1 MAIMKDSVEN
11 ILTSSKKKKKERK
24 LYHFEVQ
31 VSSLKTVYW
40 QEKDD

>member
-11 ILTSSKKKKKERK
+11 ILTSSKKKKK

>member
-11 ILTSSKKKKKERK
+11 ILTSSKKKKKKK